1 MTYNSSWAP
10 YMGSEAV
17 ILNAISKVLRFIAAI
32 TLFLPLKGTAAQE
45 KVLL

>member
-1 MTYNSSWAP
+1 MKMIEVKNLTRQF
-10 YMGSEAV
+10 GE
-17 ILNAISKVLRFIAAI
+17 AI